1 MIEQLTFDLPV
12 RPALGREDFLVS
24 PANALAVATLDQPDL
39 WPNGK
44 LLLIGPEGAGK
55 THLAMVFAARTG
67 AQVIEAGD
75 LAAADLPEAAALVI
89 ENADTA
95 AGDPDAETALFHLHN
110 HMTGRGGLLLLT
122 AARAPRDWGLTLPD
136 LQSRMEATA
145 TATLLPPD
153 DALLGAVLVKLFADR
168 QLQVAPASSAGWCG
182 ASTVPSPP
190 PAPSWPPLTP
200 PRWPRNARSTAPLPP
215 RFSTATARSRH
226 DGPYTPRRV

>member
-1 MIEQLTFDLPV
+1 MVAQLTFDLPV
-12 RPALGREDFLVS
+12 RPALGREDFFVS

-55 THLAMVFAARTG
+55 THLAMVFAARTR
-67 AQVIEAGD
+67 AQVIEADD

-89 ENADTA
+89 ENADAA

-122 AARAPRDWGLTLPD
+122 ATRAPRDWGLTLPD

-168 QLQVAPASSAGWCG
+168 QLQVAPGFI
-182 ASTVPSPP
+182 
-190 PAPSWPPLTP
+190 
-200 PRWPRNARSTAPLPP
+200 RWLVRRIDRS
-215 RFSTATARSRH
+215 FATARAVVAALDAEALATKRPINSTLAATLLDS
-226 DGPYTPRRV
+226 DGKVAP

>member
-1 MIEQLTFDLPV
+1 MGEQLTFDLPV
-12 RPALGREDFLVS
+12 RPALGREDFFVS

-67 AQVIEAGD
+67 AQVIGAGN

-89 ENADTA
+89 ENADTV
-95 AGDPDAETALFHLHN
+95 AGDTAAETALFHLHN

-168 QLQVAPASSAGWCG
+168 QLQVAPGFI
-182 ASTVPSPP
+182 
-190 PAPSWPPLTP
+190 
-200 PRWPRNARSTAPLPP
+200 RWLVRRIDRS
-215 RFSTATARSRH
+215 FATARAVVAALDAEALATKRPINSTLAATLLDS
-226 DGPYTPRRV
+226 DGKVAP

>member
-1 MIEQLTFDLPV
+1 MGEQLTFDLPV
-12 RPALGREDFLVS
+12 RPALGREDFFVS

-67 AQVIEAGD
+67 AQVIGAGN

-168 QLQVAPASSAGWCG
+168 QLQVAPGFI
-182 ASTVPSPP
+182 
-190 PAPSWPPLTP
+190 
-200 PRWPRNARSTAPLPP
+200 RWLVRRIDRS
-215 RFSTATARSRH
+215 FATARAVVAALDAEALATKRPINSTLAATLLDS
-226 DGPYTPRRV
+226 DGKVAP

>member
-1 MIEQLTFDLPV
+1 MGEQLTFDLPV
-12 RPALGREDFLVS
+12 RPALGREDFFVS
-24 PANALAVATLDQPDL
+24 PANALAVTTLDQPEL

-89 ENADTA
+89 ENADAA

-168 QLQVAPASSAGWCG
+168 QLQVAPGFI
-182 ASTVPSPP
+182 
-190 PAPSWPPLTP
+190 
-200 PRWPRNARSTAPLPP
+200 RWLVRRIDRS
-215 RFSTATARSRH
+215 FATARAVVAALDAEALATKRPINSTLAATLLDS
-226 DGPYTPRRV
+226 DGKVAP

>member
-1 MIEQLTFDLPV
+1 MVAQLTFDLPV
-12 RPALGREDFLVS
+12 RPALGREDFFVS
-24 PANALAVATLDQPDL
+24 PANALAVTTLDQPEL

-55 THLAMVFAARTG
+55 THLAMVFAARTR
-67 AQVIEAGD
+67 AQVIEADD

-168 QLQVAPASSAGWCG
+168 QLQVAPGFI
-182 ASTVPSPP
+182 
-190 PAPSWPPLTP
+190 
-200 PRWPRNARSTAPLPP
+200 RWLVRRIDRS
-215 RFSTATARSRH
+215 FATARAVVAALDAEALATKRPINSTLAATLLDS
-226 DGPYTPRRV
+226 DGKVAP

>member
-1 MIEQLTFDLPV
+1 MVAQLTFDLPV
-12 RPALGREDFLVS
+12 RPALGREDFFVS
-24 PANALAVATLDQPDL
+24 PANALAVTTLDQPEL

-67 AQVIEAGD
+67 AQVIGAGN

-89 ENADTA
+89 ENADTV
-95 AGDPDAETALFHLHN
+95 AGDTAAETALFHLHN

-145 TATLLPPD
+145 SATLLPPD

-168 QLQVAPASSAGWCG
+168 QLQVAPGFI
-182 ASTVPSPP
+182 
-190 PAPSWPPLTP
+190 
-200 PRWPRNARSTAPLPP
+200 RWLVRRIDRS
-215 RFSTATARSRH
+215 FATARAVVAALDAEALATKRPINSTLAATLLDS
-226 DGPYTPRRV
+226 DGKVAP

>member
-1 MIEQLTFDLPV
+1 MGEQLTFDLPV
-12 RPALGREDFLVS
+12 RPALGREDFFVS
-24 PANALAVATLDQPDL
+24 PANALAVTTLDQPEL

-67 AQVIEAGD
+67 AQVIGAGN

-89 ENADTA
+89 ENADTV
-95 AGDPDAETALFHLHN
+95 AGDTAAETALFHLHN

-168 QLQVAPASSAGWCG
+168 QLQVAPGFI
-182 ASTVPSPP
+182 
-190 PAPSWPPLTP
+190 
-200 PRWPRNARSTAPLPP
+200 RWLVRRIDRS
-215 RFSTATARSRH
+215 FATARAVVAALDAAALATKRPINSTLAATLLDS
-226 DGPYTPRRV
+226 DGKVAP

>member
-1 MIEQLTFDLPV
+1 MGEQLTFDLPV
-12 RPALGREDFLVS
+12 RPALGREDFFVS
-24 PANALAVATLDQPDL
+24 PANALAVTTLDQPEL

-55 THLAMVFAARTG
+55 THLAMVFAARTR
-67 AQVIEAGD
+67 AQVIEADD

-89 ENADTA
+89 ENADTV
-95 AGDPDAETALFHLHN
+95 AGDTAAETALFHLHN

-168 QLQVAPASSAGWCG
+168 QLQVAPGFI
-182 ASTVPSPP
+182 
-190 PAPSWPPLTP
+190 
-200 PRWPRNARSTAPLPP
+200 RWLVRRIDRS
-215 RFSTATARSRH
+215 FATARAVVAALDAAALATKRPINSTLAATLLDS
-226 DGPYTPRRV
+226 DGKVAP

>member
-1 MIEQLTFDLPV
+1 MGEQLTFDLPV
-12 RPALGREDFLVS
+12 RPALGREDFFVS
-24 PANALAVATLDQPDL
+24 PANALAVTTLDQPEL

-67 AQVIEAGD
+67 AQVIGAGN

-89 ENADTA
+89 ENADNV
-95 AGDPDAETALFHLHN
+95 AGDTAAETALFHLHN

-145 TATLLPPD
+145 SATLLPPD

-168 QLQVAPASSAGWCG
+168 QLQVAPGFI
-182 ASTVPSPP
+182 
-190 PAPSWPPLTP
+190 
-200 PRWPRNARSTAPLPP
+200 RWLVRRIDRS
-215 RFSTATARSRH
+215 FATARAVVAALDAEALATKRPINSTLAATLLDS
-226 DGPYTPRRV
+226 DGKVAP

>member
-1 MIEQLTFDLPV
+1 MGEQLTFDLPV
-12 RPALGREDFLVS
+12 RPALGREDFFVS
-24 PANALAVATLDQPDL
+24 PANALAVTTLDQPEL

-67 AQVIEAGD
+67 AQVIGAGN

-89 ENADTA
+89 ENADTV
-95 AGDPDAETALFHLHN
+95 AGDTAAETALFHLHN

-168 QLQVAPASSAGWCG
+168 QLQVAPGFI
-182 ASTVPSPP
+182 
-190 PAPSWPPLTP
+190 
-200 PRWPRNARSTAPLPP
+200 RWLVRRIDRS
-215 RFSTATARSRH
+215 FATARAVVAALDAEALATKRPINSTLAATLLDS
-226 DGPYTPRRV
+226 DGKVAP

>member
-1 MIEQLTFDLPV
+1 MGEQLTFDLPV
-12 RPALGREDFLVS
+12 RPALGREDFFVS
-24 PANALAVATLDQPDL
+24 PANALAVTTLDQPEL

-67 AQVIEAGD
+67 AQVIGAGN

-145 TATLLPPD
+145 SATLLPPD

-168 QLQVAPASSAGWCG
+168 QLQVAPGFI
-182 ASTVPSPP
+182 
-190 PAPSWPPLTP
+190 
-200 PRWPRNARSTAPLPP
+200 RWLVRRIDRS
-215 RFSTATARSRH
+215 FATARAVVAALDAAALATKRPINSTLAATLLDS
-226 DGPYTPRRV
+226 DGKVAP

>member
-1 MIEQLTFDLPV
+1 MGEQLTFDLPV
-12 RPALGREDFLVS
+12 RPALGREDFFVS
-24 PANALAVATLDQPDL
+24 PANALAVTTLDQPEL

-67 AQVIEAGD
+67 AQVIGAGN

-168 QLQVAPASSAGWCG
+168 QLQVAPGFI
-182 ASTVPSPP
+182 
-190 PAPSWPPLTP
+190 
-200 PRWPRNARSTAPLPP
+200 RWLVRRIDRS
-215 RFSTATARSRH
+215 FATARAVVAALDAAALATKRPINSTLAATLLDS
-226 DGPYTPRRV
+226 DGKVAP

>member
-1 MIEQLTFDLPV
+1 MGEQLTFDLPV
-12 RPALGREDFLVS
+12 RPALGREDFFVS
-24 PANALAVATLDQPDL
+24 PANALAVTTLDQPEL

-67 AQVIEAGD
+67 AQVIGAGD

-168 QLQVAPASSAGWCG
+168 QLQVAPGFI
-182 ASTVPSPP
+182 
-190 PAPSWPPLTP
+190 
-200 PRWPRNARSTAPLPP
+200 RWLVRRIDRS
-215 RFSTATARSRH
+215 FATARAVVAALDAEALATKRPINSTLAATLLDS
-226 DGPYTPRRV
+226 DGKVAP

>member
-1 MIEQLTFDLPV
+1 MGEQLTFDLPV
-12 RPALGREDFLVS
+12 RPALGREDFFVS
-24 PANALAVATLDQPDL
+24 PANALAVTTLDQPEL

-67 AQVIEAGD
+67 AQVIGAGN

-89 ENADTA
+89 ENADTV
-95 AGDPDAETALFHLHN
+95 AGDTAAETALFHLHN

-145 TATLLPPD
+145 SATLLPPD
-153 DALLGAVLVKLFADR
+153 DALMGAVLVKLFADR
-168 QLQVAPASSAGWCG
+168 QLQVAPGFIGWL
-182 ASTVPSPP
+182 V
-190 PAPSWPPLTP
+190 
-200 PRWPRNARSTAPLPP
+200 RRIDRS
-215 RFSTATARSRH
+215 FATARAVVAALDAEALATKRPINSTLAATLLDS
-226 DGPYTPRRV
+226 DGKVAP

>member
-1 MIEQLTFDLPV
+1 MVAQLTFDLPV
-12 RPALGREDFLVS
+12 RPALGREDFFVS

-168 QLQVAPASSAGWCG
+168 QLQVAPGFI
-182 ASTVPSPP
+182 
-190 PAPSWPPLTP
+190 
-200 PRWPRNARSTAPLPP
+200 RWLVRRIDRS
-215 RFSTATARSRH
+215 FATARAVVAALDAAALATKRPINSTLAATLLDS
-226 DGPYTPRRV
+226 DGKVAP

>member
-1 MIEQLTFDLPV
+1 MGEQLTFDLPV
-12 RPALGREDFLVS
+12 RPALGREDFFAS
-24 PANALAVATLDQPDL
+24 PANALAVTTLDQPEL

-67 AQVIEAGD
+67 AQVIGAGN

-89 ENADTA
+89 ENADTV
-95 AGDPDAETALFHLHN
+95 AGDTAAETALFHLHN

-145 TATLLPPD
+145 SATLLPPD

-168 QLQVAPASSAGWCG
+168 QLQVAPGFI
-182 ASTVPSPP
+182 
-190 PAPSWPPLTP
+190 
-200 PRWPRNARSTAPLPP
+200 RWLVRRIDRS
-215 RFSTATARSRH
+215 FATARAVVAALDAEALATKRPINSTLAATLLDS
-226 DGPYTPRRV
+226 DGKVAP

>member
-1 MIEQLTFDLPV
+1 MVAQLTFDLPV
-12 RPALGREDFLVS
+12 RPALGREDFFVS
-24 PANALAVATLDQPDL
+24 PANALAVTTLDQPEL

-67 AQVIEAGD
+67 AQVIGAGN

-89 ENADTA
+89 ENADTV
-95 AGDPDAETALFHLHN
+95 AGDTAAETALFHLHN

-168 QLQVAPASSAGWCG
+168 QLQVAPGFI
-182 ASTVPSPP
+182 
-190 PAPSWPPLTP
+190 
-200 PRWPRNARSTAPLPP
+200 RWLVRRIDRS
-215 RFSTATARSRH
+215 FATARAVVAALDAEALATKRPINSTLAATLLDS
-226 DGPYTPRRV
+226 DGKVAP

>member
-1 MIEQLTFDLPV
+1 MGEQLTFDLPV
-12 RPALGREDFLVS
+12 RPALGREDFFVS
-24 PANALAVATLDQPDL
+24 PANALAVTTLDQPEL

-67 AQVIEAGD
+67 AQVIGAGN

-89 ENADTA
+89 ENADTV
-95 AGDPDAETALFHLHN
+95 AGDTAAETALFHLHN

-145 TATLLPPD
+145 SATLLPPD

-168 QLQVAPASSAGWCG
+168 QLQVAPGFIGWL
-182 ASTVPSPP
+182 V
-190 PAPSWPPLTP
+190 
-200 PRWPRNARSTAPLPP
+200 RRIDRS
-215 RFSTATARSRH
+215 FATARAVVAALDAEALATKRPINSTLAATLLDS
-226 DGPYTPRRV
+226 DGKVAP

>member
-1 MIEQLTFDLPV
+1 MGEQLTFDLPV
-12 RPALGREDFLVS
+12 RPALGREDFFVS
-24 PANALAVATLDQPDL
+24 PANALAVTTLDQPEL

-55 THLAMVFAARTG
+55 THLAMVFAARTR
-67 AQVIEAGD
+67 AQVIEADD

-89 ENADTA
+89 ENADAA

-122 AARAPRDWGLTLPD
+122 ATRAPRDWGLTLPD

-168 QLQVAPASSAGWCG
+168 QLQVAPGFI
-182 ASTVPSPP
+182 
-190 PAPSWPPLTP
+190 
-200 PRWPRNARSTAPLPP
+200 RWLVRRIDRS
-215 RFSTATARSRH
+215 FATARAVVAALDAEALATKRPINSTLAATLLDS
-226 DGPYTPRRV
+226 DGKVAP

>member
-1 MIEQLTFDLPV
+1 MVAQLTFDLPV
-12 RPALGREDFLVS
+12 RPALGREDFFVS

-55 THLAMVFAARTG
+55 THLAMVFAARTR
-67 AQVIEAGD
+67 AQVIEADD

-89 ENADTA
+89 ENADAA

-122 AARAPRDWGLTLPD
+122 ATRAPRDWGLTLPD

-168 QLQVAPASSAGWCG
+168 QLQVAPGFI
-182 ASTVPSPP
+182 
-190 PAPSWPPLTP
+190 
-200 PRWPRNARSTAPLPP
+200 RWLVRRIDRS
-215 RFSTATARSRH
+215 FATASAVVAALDAEALATKRPINSTLAAGLLDS
-226 DGPYTPRRV
+226 DGKVAP

>member
-1 MIEQLTFDLPV
+1 MGEQLTFDLPV
-12 RPALGREDFLVS
+12 RPALGREDFFVS
-24 PANALAVATLDQPDL
+24 PANALAVTTLDQPEL

-67 AQVIEAGD
+67 AQVIGAGN

-89 ENADTA
+89 ENADTV
-95 AGDPDAETALFHLHN
+95 AGDTAAETALFHLHN

-145 TATLLPPD
+145 SATPLPPD

-168 QLQVAPASSAGWCG
+168 QLQVAPG
-182 ASTVPSPP
+182 
-190 PAPSWPPLTP
+190 LI
-200 PRWPRNARSTAPLPP
+200 RWLVRRIDRS
-215 RFSTATARSRH
+215 FATARAVVAALDAEALATKRPINSTLAATLLDS
-226 DGPYTPRRV
+226 DGKVAP

>member
-1 MIEQLTFDLPV
+1 MVAQLTFDLPV
-12 RPALGREDFLVS
+12 RPALGREDFFVS

-122 AARAPRDWGLTLPD
+122 ATRAPRDWGLTLPD

-168 QLQVAPASSAGWCG
+168 QLQVAPGFI
-182 ASTVPSPP
+182 
-190 PAPSWPPLTP
+190 
-200 PRWPRNARSTAPLPP
+200 RWLVRRIDRS
-215 RFSTATARSRH
+215 FATARAVVAALDAEALATKRPINSTLAATLLDS
-226 DGPYTPRRV
+226 DGKVAP

>member
-168 QLQVAPASSAGWCG
+168 QLQVAPGFI
-182 ASTVPSPP
+182 
-190 PAPSWPPLTP
+190 
-200 PRWPRNARSTAPLPP
+200 RWLVRRIDRS
-215 RFSTATARSRH
+215 FATARAVVAALDAAALATKRPINSTLAATLLDS
-226 DGPYTPRRV
+226 DGKVAP

>member
-1 MIEQLTFDLPV
+1 MVAQLTFDLPV
-12 RPALGREDFLVS
+12 RPALGREDFFVS

-67 AQVIEAGD
+67 AQVIGAGD
-75 LAAADLPEAAALVI
+75 LATADLPETAALVI
-89 ENADTA
+89 ENADTVA
-95 AGDPDAETALFHLHN
+95 NDRVAETALFHLHN

-145 TATLLPPD
+145 TATLMPPD

-168 QLQVAPASSAGWCG
+168 QLQVAPGFI
-182 ASTVPSPP
+182 
-190 PAPSWPPLTP
+190 
-200 PRWPRNARSTAPLPP
+200 RWLVRRIDRS
-215 RFSTATARSRH
+215 FATARAVVAALDAAALATKRPINSSLAATLLDS
-226 DGPYTPRRV
+226 DGKVAP

>member
-1 MIEQLTFDLPV
+1 MGEQLTFDLPV
-12 RPALGREDFLVS
+12 RPALGREDFFVS
-24 PANALAVATLDQPDL
+24 PANALAVATLDQPEL

-67 AQVIEAGD
+67 AQVIGAGN

-89 ENADTA
+89 ENADTV
-95 AGDPDAETALFHLHN
+95 AGDTAAETALFHLHN

-145 TATLLPPD
+145 SATLLPPD

-168 QLQVAPASSAGWCG
+168 QLQVAPGFI
-182 ASTVPSPP
+182 
-190 PAPSWPPLTP
+190 
-200 PRWPRNARSTAPLPP
+200 RWLVRRIDRS
-215 RFSTATARSRH
+215 FATARAVVAALDAEALATKRPINSTLAATLLDS
-226 DGPYTPRRV
+226 DGKVAP

>member
-1 MIEQLTFDLPV
+1 MGEQLTFDLPV
-12 RPALGREDFLVS
+12 RPALGREDFFVS
-24 PANALAVATLDQPDL
+24 PANALAVTTLDQPEL

-89 ENADTA
+89 ENADTV
-95 AGDPDAETALFHLHN
+95 AGDTAAETALFHLHN

-168 QLQVAPASSAGWCG
+168 QLQVAPGFI
-182 ASTVPSPP
+182 
-190 PAPSWPPLTP
+190 
-200 PRWPRNARSTAPLPP
+200 RWLVRRIDRS
-215 RFSTATARSRH
+215 FATARAVVAALDAEALATKRPINSTLAATLLDS
-226 DGPYTPRRV
+226 DGKVAP

>member
-55 THLAMVFAARTG
+55 THLAMVFAARTR
-67 AQVIEAGD
+67 AQVIEADD

-122 AARAPRDWGLTLPD
+122 ATRAPRDWGLTLPD

-168 QLQVAPASSAGWCG
+168 QLQVAPGFI
-182 ASTVPSPP
+182 
-190 PAPSWPPLTP
+190 
-200 PRWPRNARSTAPLPP
+200 RWLVRRID
-215 RFSTATARSRH
+215 RYFATARAVVAALDAEALATKRPINSTLAATLLDS
-226 DGPYTPRRV
+226 DGKVAP

>member
-1 MIEQLTFDLPV
+1 MGEQLTFDLPV
-12 RPALGREDFLVS
+12 RPALGREDFFVS
-24 PANALAVATLDQPDL
+24 PANALAVTTLDQPEL

-145 TATLLPPD
+145 SATLLPPD

-168 QLQVAPASSAGWCG
+168 QLQVAPGFI
-182 ASTVPSPP
+182 
-190 PAPSWPPLTP
+190 
-200 PRWPRNARSTAPLPP
+200 RWLVRRIDRS
-215 RFSTATARSRH
+215 FATARAVVAALDAEALATKRPINSTLAATLLDS
-226 DGPYTPRRV
+226 DGKVAP

>member
-1 MIEQLTFDLPV
+1 MVAQLTFDLPV
-12 RPALGREDFLVS
+12 RPALGREDFFVS
-24 PANALAVATLDQPDL
+24 PANALAVTTLDQPEL

-55 THLAMVFAARTG
+55 THLAMVFAARTR
-67 AQVIEAGD
+67 AQVIEADD

-89 ENADTA
+89 ENADAA

-122 AARAPRDWGLTLPD
+122 ATRAPRDWGLTLPD

-168 QLQVAPASSAGWCG
+168 QLQVAPGFI
-182 ASTVPSPP
+182 
-190 PAPSWPPLTP
+190 
-200 PRWPRNARSTAPLPP
+200 RWLVRRIDRS
-215 RFSTATARSRH
+215 FATARAVVAALDAAALATKRPINSTLAATLLDS
-226 DGPYTPRRV
+226 DGKVAP

>member
-12 RPALGREDFLVS
+12 RPALGREDFFVS
-24 PANALAVATLDQPDL
+24 PANALAVATLDQPEL

-67 AQVIEAGD
+67 AQVIGAGD

-89 ENADTA
+89 ENADTV
-95 AGDPDAETALFHLHN
+95 AGDTTGETALFHLHN

-136 LQSRMEATA
+136 LQSRMAATA
-145 TATLLPPD
+145 SATLLPPD

-168 QLQVAPASSAGWCG
+168 QLQVAPGFI
-182 ASTVPSPP
+182 
-190 PAPSWPPLTP
+190 
-200 PRWPRNARSTAPLPP
+200 RWLVRRIDRS
-215 RFSTATARSRH
+215 FATARAVVAALDAAALATKRPINSALAATLLDS
-226 DGPYTPRRV
+226 DGKVAP